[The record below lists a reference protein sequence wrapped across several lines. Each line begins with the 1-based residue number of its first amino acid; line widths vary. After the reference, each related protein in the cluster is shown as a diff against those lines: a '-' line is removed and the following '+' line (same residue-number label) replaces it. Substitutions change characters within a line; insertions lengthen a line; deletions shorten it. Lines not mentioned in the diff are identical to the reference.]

1 MGFIL
6 PNGKILIQDNKVI
19 LDGNTLQTSL
29 RQVYKTTVT
38 DLTDGLIIQLPSTLY
53 TYSLLC
59 TQCSITMPDR
69 GSTSGIICS
78 VDLKFNENVYQQISY
93 GWRNSTA
100 VQTNIMYLY
109 PNHTI
114 FSIDSFH
121 SEFEW
126 NNDTISNVQSLTVLR
141 NSFYSIKP
149 ISFSLTL
156 FLA

>member
-1 MGFIL
+1 M

-19 LDGNTLQTSL
+19 LDGNILQTSL

-38 DLTDGLIIQLPSTLY
+38 NLTDGLTIQLPLPLY

-59 TQCSITMPDR
+59 TQCSITMPNS
-69 GSTSGIICS
+69 GSTSGIICN
-78 VDLKFNENVYQQISY
+78 VIVKFNENVSISISH
-93 GWRNSTA
+93 GWRNSTN

-114 FSIDSFH
+114 FSIDSHNSMFV
-121 SEFEW
+121 W
-126 NNDTISNVQSLTVLR
+126 NNNTISNVQSLTVLR
-141 NSFYSIKP
+141 DSFYYEKP